1 MNFCT
6 SNAEAFDPGFWNPLG
21 RLASQYEF
29 TSKLLRFW
37 NTLTLPSGHLS
48 KLTDLIL
55 LMCVPND
62 RCYPEKL
69 KWSFITY
76 PSTEDI
82 QTSRTWS
89 RPTWGSY
96 SCSRRRTSSRDFWAT
111 PPTAWFEFKALR
123 PFPFINYN
131 DQLGTYQPTQLP
143 TCSLKSVISKQQLH
157 YLPLTHARWS
167 GGGVRLPT

>member
-6 SNAEAFDPGFWNPLG
+6 SDADAFDPGFWNPLG

-62 RCYPEKL
+62 RCYPEH
-69 KWSFITY
+69 
-76 PSTEDI
+76 
-82 QTSRTWS
+82 
-89 RPTWGSY
+89 
-96 SCSRRRTSSRDFWAT
+96 RRHTKEPNVIEAH
-111 PPTAWFEFKALR
+111 
-123 PFPFINYN
+123 
-131 DQLGTYQPTQLP
+131 LGVLLVQSAQN
-143 TCSLKSVISKQQLH
+143 
-157 YLPLTHARWS
+157 
-167 GGGVRLPT
+167 